1 MKRLRHAVPAGIILL
16 LGLFALLDVNCS
28 PVPQAQEGG
37 ANASARPSE
46 NLCGFRALTC
56 AAGLAGIRVDQKS
69 ILRELCIKPN
79 GSSMWDLYQAAQR
92 IGMQAR
98 PFRLEWSSL
107 LKQQTPVIL
116 YLPHHFVVADPR
128 EQRIEKG
135 KLEVRIYDLP
145 NIGAWTGEADLC
157 ARWKG
162 ECITIQAAAPG
173 QPIGPRLQADTLFED
188 FGTTVSTGIVTRLI
202 RFRNVGSAPLRIAE
216 VNKTCGCTEAMTDK
230 DWYAPG
236 ESGCLS
242 ILIDLHGRQ
251 GRQEQ
256 VVTLVTNDDACSI
269 TSVLTRGM
277 IINPTLASADQI
289 DFGRIVPGSAAK
301 ASIQI
306 QDRGDSRLRI
316 TLKEVRFATYCA
328 NLINPSSIQIA
339 ATPSGMAN
347 VQDVSFDLTVPPGT
361 PLGRY
366 AGMISLS
373 TNYGE
378 YPEIELPFDV
388 QVSEAV
394 SCDSDS
400 ISFGKIS
407 TSKPKSKSVDLLTH
421 GAVDLSELSVTV
433 AGMPGKAIPS
443 GRIIRV
449 AGKLVVQMTLPPCDS
464 VGPDPQLVRGTMN
477 LTLNRRVIQTIPWS
491 YLI

>member
-1 MKRLRHAVPAGIILL
+1 
-16 LGLFALLDVNCS
+16 
-28 PVPQAQEGG
+28 
-37 ANASARPSE
+37 
-46 NLCGFRALTC
+46 
-56 AAGLAGIRVDQKS
+56 
-69 ILRELCIKPN
+69 
-79 GSSMWDLYQAAQR
+79 
-92 IGMQAR
+92 
-98 PFRLEWSSL
+98 
-107 LKQQTPVIL
+107 
-116 YLPHHFVVADPR
+116 
-128 EQRIEKG
+128 
-135 KLEVRIYDLP
+135 
-145 NIGAWTGEADLC
+145 
-157 ARWKG
+157 
-162 ECITIQAAAPG
+162 
-173 QPIGPRLQADTLFED
+173 
-188 FGTTVSTGIVTRLI
+188 
-202 RFRNVGSAPLRIAE
+202 
-216 VNKTCGCTEAMTDK
+216 
-230 DWYAPG
+230 
-236 ESGCLS
+236 
-242 ILIDLHGRQ
+242 
-251 GRQEQ
+251 
-256 VVTLVTNDDACSI
+256 
-269 TSVLTRGM
+269 M